1 MVTRT
6 AMAANILLFQL
17 GWFAC
22 VLGAAR
28 GRLWLGPVVAGAL
41 LLMHLASTP
50 AREGRLILLAGLFG
64 FAVDT
69 SQASVGL
76 FAFTGTSAAPWLCP
90 PWMIAL
96 WMLFASTL
104 NGSMSW
110 LAGRYGIGAVLGAI
124 CGPASYLAG
133 ARLGDLAKVGPFLLA
148 FGMGMPLVHGALG
161 VWLGGL
167 AGLGVGLWSS
177 HRELDR
183 GRRMERVFTP
193 REGRAWRE
201 REYGRWRRA
210 VRALLAS

>member
-1 MVTRT
+1 MDRFLNL
-6 AMAANILLFQL
+6 AMFYL

-28 GRLWLGPVVAGAL
+28 GRLWIGPVVAGAL
-41 LLMHLASTP
+41 LLVHLASTP
-50 AREGRLILLAGLFG
+50 ARGREGRLILLAGLFG

-69 SQASVGL
+69 SQASAGL

-90 PWMIAL
+90 PWMVAL

-133 ARLGDLAKVGPFLLA
+133 ARLGAIDLPGPRLWSLVGISAAWAFAMPALLVLRDLA
-148 FGMGMPLVHGALG
+148 
-161 VWLGGL
+161 
-167 AGLGVGLWSS
+167 
-177 HRELDR
+177 
-183 GRRMERVFTP
+183 
-193 REGRAWRE
+193 GRAPGE
-201 REYGRWRRA
+201 RALPRPGRA
-210 VRALLAS
+210 VEVAK

>member
-1 MVTRT
+1 MDRFLNL
-6 AMAANILLFQL
+6 AMFYL

-41 LLMHLASTP
+41 LLGHLASTP
-50 AREGRLILLAGLFG
+50 ARGRESRLILLAGLFG

-69 SQASVGL
+69 SQASAGL
-76 FAFTGTSAAPWLCP
+76 FAFTGTSAATWLCP

-133 ARLGDLAKVGPFLLA
+133 ARLGAIDLPDPK
-148 FGMGMPLVHGALG
+148 
-161 VWLGGL
+161 
-167 AGLGVGLWSS
+167 LWSLVGIAAAWAFAMPALLMLRDLVS
-177 HRELDR
+177 SDPA
-183 GRRMERVFTP
+183 ERTLP
-193 REGRAWRE
+193 RPA
-201 REYGRWRRA
+201 RA
-210 VRALLAS
+210 VEVAK